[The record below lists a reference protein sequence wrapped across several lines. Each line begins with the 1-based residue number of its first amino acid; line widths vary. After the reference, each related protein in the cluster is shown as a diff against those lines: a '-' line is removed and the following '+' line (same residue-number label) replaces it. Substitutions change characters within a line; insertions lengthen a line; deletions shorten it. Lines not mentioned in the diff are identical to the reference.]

1 MESVLCR
8 FQFRLLFLRS
18 VLHHQYC
25 QDEVFVVM
33 IVFYRI
39 SDIHILSE
47 TLGIGDFSCSTCT
60 KEMGIRN
67 VLGTSRWNLFYQLVK
82 EFFLLILIA
91 VVIQTMK
98 TIMSKPA
105 RSLRYE

>member
-1 MESVLCR
+1 
-8 FQFRLLFLRS
+8 
-18 VLHHQYC
+18 
-25 QDEVFVVM
+25 
-33 IVFYRI
+33 
-39 SDIHILSE
+39 
-47 TLGIGDFSCSTCT
+47 
-60 KEMGIRN
+60 MGIRN